1 MNRDQSPI
9 STVNASP
16 VSAEMP
22 RRQPSRLTGSAK
34 RAEAATSRI
43 CSSRRLRAAVAAST
57 ASKLWSK
64 AALRWMVGEALFA
77 QP

>member
-22 RRQPSRLTGSAK
+22 RRQPSRLTGSAN
-34 RAEAATSRI
+34 RGEAATAEDLFIEAIPSR
-43 CSSRRLRAAVAAST
+43 SGAST
-57 ASKLWSK
+57 ASKL
-64 AALRWMVGEALFA
+64 
-77 QP
+77 